1 MKKILFLTIII
12 EAVTLFFRFELG
24 LKLTESTASTI
35 GKLTFGIRIHHGYIG
50 IPLIISKFIFKP
62 KNKFTEQLPIIGWAL
77 FLSDAIH
84 HLILYVVTG
93 SADFDLVY

>member
-1 MKKILFLTIII
+1 MKKILFLTTII
-12 EAVTLFFRFELG
+12 EAITLFFRFGLG
-24 LKLTESTASTI
+24 LKSTESTASTI

-50 IPLIISKFIFKP
+50 LLLLIATFTFKL
-62 KNKFTEQLPIIGWAL
+62 KNKFKDQLPIIGWAL
-77 FLSDAIH
+77 FLSDAVH